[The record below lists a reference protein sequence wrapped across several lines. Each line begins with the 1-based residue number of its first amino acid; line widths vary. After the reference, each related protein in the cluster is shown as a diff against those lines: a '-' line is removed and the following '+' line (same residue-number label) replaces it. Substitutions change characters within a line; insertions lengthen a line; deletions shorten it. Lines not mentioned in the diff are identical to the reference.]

1 MRKAKKKTKK
11 QANRKPTRRRRRI
24 LPTRTVGLLHN
35 GSSATFEAL
44 VQQVLRNTL
53 PGDVVID
60 ARFAADPNSQP
71 IDQIGDALVAA
82 ARAAGRRNYVI
93 VAAGGPET
101 ALLLRN
107 KTQNLSNPKPA
118 IVFTTVTNPGPTGL
132 GLVNNVNGPG
142 GTNLT
147 GMAGQTSEKD
157 ADRLDM
163 LFQLVNPN
171 VQPGSHDTIGVLVA
185 DRRPNKNPQFIAL
198 QTEANRLGLPNLKR
212 NHLNHGNDVTNSAD
226 IVVAFADLINT
237 QFIKGVVVMADSLF
251 NDFRKEVVAIANAS
265 GLPTIYQWKEF
276 VDEGGLVSFGPNIVE
291 AYQMTGR
298 YAGQILAGA
307 EPENMQVSTPSTFQV
322 WMKASTAQQLG
333 ITIPPTLSAGGI
345 VYAVNTIP

>member
-1 MRKAKKKTKK
+1 MKKAKKKTKK
-11 QANRKPTRRRRRI
+11 QANRKPTRRPNRRI

-35 GSSATFEAL
+35 GSSATFEAGL

-60 ARFAADPNSQP
+60 ARYAADPNSQP
-71 IDQIGDALVAA
+71 IDQIGDALIAA

-101 ALLLRN
+101 AVLLRN

-157 ADRLDM
+157 ADRLEM

-185 DRRPNKNPQFIAL
+185 DRRPNKNPQFIDL
-198 QTEANRLGLPNLKR
+198 QTEA
-212 NHLNHGNDVTNSAD
+212 TS
-226 IVVAFADLINT
+226 
-237 QFIKGVVVMADSLF
+237 
-251 NDFRKEVVAIANAS
+251 
-265 GLPTIYQWKEF
+265 
-276 VDEGGLVSFGPNIVE
+276 
-291 AYQMTGR
+291 TG
-298 YAGQILAGA
+298 AA
-307 EPENMQVSTPSTFQV
+307 
-322 WMKASTAQQLG
+322 K
-333 ITIPPTLSAGGI
+333 PPTKSSKSSE
-345 VYAVNTIP
+345 